1 MLLAGSPFPLML
13 RLWTVF
19 FVFTWAISSH
29 KIIISDS
36 HGCVNRKKYGI
47 FTVNKK
53 HNYEKGGETMKKSE
67 LPELALK
74 KQTLVAWAQI
84 LYKNGWIDHTRL
96 GKMIELIENL
106 EKGKRYVQ

>member
-1 MLLAGSPFPLML
+1 
-13 RLWTVF
+13 
-19 FVFTWAISSH
+19 
-29 KIIISDS
+29 
-36 HGCVNRKKYGI
+36 
-47 FTVNKK
+47 
-53 HNYEKGGETMKKSE
+53 MKKSE
-67 LPELALK
+67 SPELALK